1 MELRP
6 RHLIGELDS
15 HLDVRLAGA
24 PQSGLQEFG
33 QGVVQVLQRPQLVLQ
48 EAPLAIGRLAIL
60 DGRTSFGQLSWP
72 FSRAMTC
79 CAS

>member
-1 MELRP
+1 MLLSGQIENRGTCKRLLEVAVRPATDRPAAMELRP

-33 QGVVQVLQRPQLVLQ
+33 QGVVQVL
-48 EAPLAIGRLAIL
+48 
-60 DGRTSFGQLSWP
+60 
-72 FSRAMTC
+72 
-79 CAS
+79 

>member
-15 HLDVRLAGA
+15 RLDVRLAGA

-48 EAPLAIGRLAIL
+48 EARLAIL

-72 FSRAMTC
+72 FSRPMTC